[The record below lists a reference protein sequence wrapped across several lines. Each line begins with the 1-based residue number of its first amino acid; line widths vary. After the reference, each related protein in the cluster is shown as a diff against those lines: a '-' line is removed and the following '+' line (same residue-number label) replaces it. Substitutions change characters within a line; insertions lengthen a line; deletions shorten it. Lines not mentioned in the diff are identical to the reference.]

1 MAGTSSLAL
10 LLNILEVVLSV
21 LLQQTF
27 WNFDRDR
34 SGTVEPNELQQ
45 ALNAF
50 GYRLSPQ
57 AFQILV
63 ARYGVN
69 GKIGFDDFI
78 SCCIKL
84 RILTG
89 ELGRGGLC
97 CMWCCVAI
105 PRSTSEATS
114 DNLDPSPGLCTYP
127 AGIHV
132 DLHCFANFS

>member
-1 MAGTSSLAL
+1 VAGTSSLAL

-69 GKIGFDDFI
+69 EKIGFDDFI

-84 RILTG
+84 RILTDQFRRRDVSQTG
-89 ELGRGGLC
+89 N
-97 CMWCCVAI
+97 
-105 PRSTSEATS
+105 ATFQYDDFIQVS
-114 DNLDPSPGLCTYP
+114 MRL
-127 AGIHV
+127 
-132 DLHCFANFS
+132 